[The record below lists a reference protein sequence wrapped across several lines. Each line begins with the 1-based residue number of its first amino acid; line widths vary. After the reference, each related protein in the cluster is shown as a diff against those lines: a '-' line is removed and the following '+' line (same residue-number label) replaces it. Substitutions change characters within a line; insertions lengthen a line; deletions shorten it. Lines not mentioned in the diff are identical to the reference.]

1 MATIIQS
8 TMDPSQTQP
17 WLLYAL
23 GMVTA
28 ILLEMAK
35 VPPLPFALGMYLPIE
50 LNVPL
55 LLGGFL
61 AYFIGRSSK
70 QPTVAEERSKRGTLI
85 ASGFIAGGALMGM
98 VGAILNL
105 DALGKP
111 IHFLSI
117 GETFSFDEAAQ
128 TWQATGSTEFFMQ
141 YGQYVG
147 LAAFAGIITWVY
159 LYSRAAAREDA

>member
-1 MATIIQS
+1 M
-8 TMDPSQTQP
+8 
-17 WLLYAL
+17 L
-23 GMVTA
+23 TA

-55 LLGGFL
+55 LAGGFL
-61 AYFIGRSSK
+61 ATFIGRSSK
-70 QPTVAEERSKRGTLI
+70 NAGVAEERSKRGTLI

-111 IHFLSI
+111 IRFLSL
-117 GETFSFDEAAQ
+117 GEDWTWSEATS
-128 TWQATGSTEFFMQ
+128 TWASGGLAPWFVA
-141 YGQYVG
+141 YGQYLG
-147 LAAFAGIITWVY
+147 AAAFVVICAWVY
-159 LYSRAAAREDA
+159 LYSRAAAPEAAGDGGK